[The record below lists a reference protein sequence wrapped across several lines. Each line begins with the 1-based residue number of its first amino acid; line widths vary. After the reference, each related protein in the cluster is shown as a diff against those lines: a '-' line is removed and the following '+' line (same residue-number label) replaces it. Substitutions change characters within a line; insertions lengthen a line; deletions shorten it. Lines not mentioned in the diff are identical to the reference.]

1 MDFPGNGNDDANCN
15 LADLE
20 QIVNAVVSIIGAS
33 YLLEMGKK
41 WRKKRAMTLW
51 HMHMEQ
57 QEERLERCA
66 ERCLDYCSYCLS

>member
-1 MDFPGNGNDDANCN
+1 MMPTAISQI
-15 LADLE
+15 LE

-57 QEERLERCA
+57 QEELLGTVC
-66 ERCLDYCSYCLS
+66 